1 MRILRL
7 NNDLCELAEIG
18 DELEDMLAE
27 LKAVRISFHQL
38 NKTLALLAVGDFSRV
53 MSTKNEPAT
62 ALLNHFQ
69 KNKKFVHGS
78 RISGKAFLCTINDT
92 RTFVS
97 LTDEDYEAAAK
108 ILRSYG
114 YVKGD

>member
-7 NNDLCELAEIG
+7 NNNICELAEIG

-27 LKAVRISFHQL
+27 LKAVRISFYQL
-38 NKTLALLAVGDFSRV
+38 NKNLALLAVGDFSRV
-53 MSTKNEPAT
+53 MSAKNEPAT
-62 ALLNHFQ
+62 TLLEHFQ

-78 RISGKAFLCTINDT
+78 RIFGKALLCTINGT

-97 LTDEDYEAAAK
+97 LTDEDYEIAAK
-108 ILRSYG
+108 VLRSYG

>member
-18 DELEDMLAE
+18 DELEDLQAE
-27 LKAVRISFHQL
+27 VQGYIEVV
-38 NKTLALLAVGDFSRV
+38 TLSSTLRMVVNEEGWYQDFKVNRPASDLYMHAGGTSVIVG
-53 MSTKNEPAT
+53 P
-62 ALLNHFQ
+62 
-69 KNKKFVHGS
+69 
-78 RISGKAFLCTINDT
+78 AFLCSFDGYEDL
-92 RTFVS
+92 VS
-97 LTDEDYEAAAK
+97 LTDEDYETAAK

>member
-18 DELEDMLAE
+18 DELEDLQAE
-27 LKAVRISFHQL
+27 LKAVRISFYQL

-53 MSTKNEPAT
+53 MSAKNEPAT
-62 ALLNHFQ
+62 ALLEIFQ

-78 RISGKAFLCTINDT
+78 RIFGKALLCTINGT
-92 RTFVS
+92 RTLVS
-97 LTDEDYEAAAK
+97 LTDEDYEIAAK
-108 ILRSYG
+108 VLRSYG